1 MNALP
6 PLKRNSSLDKVKT
19 MDKIG
24 SSLSPLSSPK
34 PIPPSLSKRESFGKP
49 SLGKSFSQGL
59 STDTED
65 KSSSLAESRFKDN
78 PSKQFIVV
86 TQLCCIER
94 Q

>member
-19 MDKIG
+19 LDKMG

-34 PIPPSLSKRESFGKP
+34 PKQSSVSRRESFGKP
-49 SLGKSFSQGL
+49 SLGKTFSQGL

-65 KSSSLAESRFKDN
+65 KSSSLGESRLKDN
-78 PSKQFIVV
+78 PSMHFSGVA
-86 TQLCCIER
+86 
-94 Q
+94 

>member
-6 PLKRNSSLDKVKT
+6 PLKRNSSLDKVKS
-19 MDKIG
+19 MG

-34 PIPPSLSKRESFGKP
+34 PKPSSLSKKESFGKP

-78 PSKQFIVV
+78 PSMQFIMVN
-86 TQLCCIER
+86 
-94 Q
+94 